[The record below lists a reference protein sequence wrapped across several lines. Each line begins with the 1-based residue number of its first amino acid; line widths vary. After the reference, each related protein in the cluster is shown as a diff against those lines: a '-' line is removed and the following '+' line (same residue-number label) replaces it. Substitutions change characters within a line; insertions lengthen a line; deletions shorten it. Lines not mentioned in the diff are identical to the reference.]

1 MGSRDPSPEPLTGAD
16 PWRYDTASDL
26 DQTALERLRRFPRE
40 PDMFVYAL
48 RTIAAVFLRA
58 WLRLYHRLVIVGR
71 ERLPREGSYVL
82 VANHAS
88 HLDAL
93 TLVTAH
99 PLAKIH
105 RVFPAAAADYFFTS
119 VSRLAF
125 SAIVV
130 NALPFQREV
139 HVRQSLALCRALLEN
154 PGNVL
159 VIFPEGTRSRTGEM
173 GEFKA
178 GLGLLVAG
186 TPHPVVPCRLEGTF
200 AAWPKGR
207 WFPRPRRV
215 RLTIGEPRTYAE
227 HARGKDAALFIA
239 SDLRAAI
246 SSLASPSR

>member
-1 MGSRDPSPEPLTGAD
+1 MGSPDPPPEPPTGAD

-48 RTIAAVFLRA
+48 RTLAALVIRA
-58 WLRLYHRLVIVGR
+58 WLKLYHRLVIVGR

-119 VSRLAF
+119 VPRLAL

-130 NALPFQREV
+130 NSLPFHRGT
-139 HVRQSLALCRALLEN
+139 HARQSLALCRALLEN

-159 VIFPEGTRSRTGEM
+159 VIFPEGTRSKTGEM

-215 RLTIGEPRTYAE
+215 RLTIGEPRNYAG
-227 HARGKDAALFIA
+227 HAHGKEAAQFVA
-239 SDLRAAI
+239 ADLRAAI
-246 SSLASPSR
+246 ARLATPR